1 MKKLYIL
8 ALLLVPTTT
17 WGSEMNPYKM
27 PSDPSIVWI
36 NPYLPT
42 PCEGSWDGI
51 GQTSCE
57 KLGEPGVIGAQV
69 DFAQF
74 SLYMAHLWA
83 ITARP
88 NGTLAREDGRIMY
101 SNGYD
106 VFNSQDHWQ
115 QFAFWEDEQRLIIG
129 VEDLRGPSDWDYN
142 DFVVELRRV
151 PQNVPEPTA
160 LMMFGAALLAAVR
173 RFFKREIS

>member
-1 MKKLYIL
+1 
-8 ALLLVPTTT
+8 
-17 WGSEMNPYKM
+17 
-27 PSDPSIVWI
+27 
-36 NPYLPT
+36 
-42 PCEGSWDGI
+42 
-51 GQTSCE
+51 
-57 KLGEPGVIGAQV
+57 
-69 DFAQF
+69 
-74 SLYMAHLWA
+74 
-83 ITARP
+83 
-88 NGTLAREDGRIMY
+88 MY